1 MITYYKLWD
10 LLNRKGMNK
19 QDLKKAIKC
28 GSDTIT
34 AMSKNEYVNLK
45 TIDKI
50 CELLDCQP
58 GDILEHES
66 LKESQK

>member
-10 LLNRKGMNK
+10 MLNRKDMNK

-34 AMSKNEYVNLK
+34 SMSKNEYVNLK

-50 CELLDCQP
+50 CELFDCQP
-58 GDILEHES
+58 GDILEYEN
-66 LKESQK
+66 LKKS

>member
-10 LLNRKGMNK
+10 LLRRKGMNK

-34 AMSKNEYVNLK
+34 SMSKNEYVNLK

-50 CELLDCQP
+50 CELLECQP
-58 GDILEHES
+58 GDLIEYENI
-66 LKESQK
+66 KKG